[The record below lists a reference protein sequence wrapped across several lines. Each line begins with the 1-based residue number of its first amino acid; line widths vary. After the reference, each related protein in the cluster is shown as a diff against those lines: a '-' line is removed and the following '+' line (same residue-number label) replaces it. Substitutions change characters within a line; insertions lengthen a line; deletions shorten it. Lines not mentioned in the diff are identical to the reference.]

1 MIGTT
6 EKTRSA
12 PDSVAAVKAR
22 VRASPVRAARARSRG
37 SRRAPVSKP
46 TEEVRIS
53 PAPLKVMR
61 TGGTCPWDAALS
73 RPRSALCASEIASTP
88 S

>member
-22 VRASPVRAARARSRG
+22 VRASPVRGGEGAVARQ
-37 SRRAPVSKP
+37 
-46 TEEVRIS
+46 
-53 PAPLKVMR
+53 
-61 TGGTCPWDAALS
+61 
-73 RPRSALCASEIASTP
+73 
-88 S
+88 